1 MMLTIGAGRSRGGP
15 ACGSDFAVK
24 TTHVRTNPVAVAMP
38 AMNIFRADRRADAVD
53 TSAVPD
59 ISNSV
64 ILCRQIHGVAAIK
77 TQGSNLAFDRRK
89 LSGYTQAQALSAQ
102 INDRFFKKNKNNVRQ
117 NHVTTPQKLT
127 QALAHE

>member
-15 ACGSDFAVK
+15 ACGSDFAVR
-24 TTHVRTNPVAVAMP
+24 TTHVSTNPVTVAMP
-38 AMNIFRADRRADAVD
+38 AMNIFRTDRRAATVD

-64 ILCRQIHGVAAIK
+64 ILCRQVHGVFASK
-77 TQGSNLAFDRRK
+77 TQGANLALVMGK
-89 LSGYTQAQALSAQ
+89 LERYTQERALSVQ
-102 INDRFFKKNKNNVRQ
+102 INNQFVKKNKNNVRQ

-127 QALAHE
+127 QTLAHE